1 MLILFKYSYFSE
13 NLKMAIEKLDLAST
27 GGIDLTST
35 GALYA
40 KEPNP
45 DDDVL
50 DRPLL
55 VIIR

>member
-1 MLILFKYSYFSE
+1 MILFKYSYFSE
-13 NLKMAIEKLDLAST
+13 NLKMVIEKLDLAST